1 MIWLLVVV
9 TLDKSGVVWPPIEIV
24 GKYHL
29 EKNCRIESNLKIE
42 KQGKDG
48 DKFYFCLP
56 LSQSSRF
63 DDY

>member
-9 TLDKSGVVWPPIEIV
+9 TLDKSGGIWPPIEIA

-29 EKNCRIESNLKIE
+29 ERNCRIETDLKIE
-42 KQGKDG
+42 EQNKHDG

-56 LSQSSRF
+56 LSPGRF